1 MHELSSH
8 AFLTIIYVCRALKTF
23 AENPLLIFVLD
34 ALKAWIS
41 LHFVYLERT
50 IPSQNKKKTCR
61 GSGYPKSR
69 FSAILLD
76 SMRLSRLG

>member
-50 IPSQNKKKTCR
+50 IPSQNKKNLVV
-61 GSGYPKSR
+61 GVDIPNQG
-69 FSAILLD
+69 FQ
-76 SMRLSRLG
+76 LSYWIA

>member
-8 AFLTIIYVCRALKTF
+8 AFLTIIYVCRSLKTF

-50 IPSQNKKKTCR
+50 IPSQNKKKLVV
-61 GSGYPKSR
+61 GVDIPNQG
-69 FSAILLD
+69 FQ
-76 SMRLSRLG
+76 LSYWIA

>member
-23 AENPLLIFVLD
+23 AENPLLIFVLH

-41 LHFVYLERT
+41 LASVYLERT
-50 IPSQNKKKTCR
+50 IPSQNKKNLVV
-61 GSGYPKSR
+61 GVDIPNQG
-69 FSAILLD
+69 FQ
-76 SMRLSRLG
+76 LSYWIA